1 MDKFPRMDDHL
12 PLHLR
17 IINTASN
24 NIALHPHIDDHVP
37 LPHYYSSNTDLLY
50 NFSPKFLI
58 NSIFIFSEIA
68 SIATVINKFLP
79 QDFNAKDGAIGEQIA
94 QLKFIL
100 GDYGPSIIVFNYFI
114 LNSIQL
120 CIASISCPLWFYH
133 LNISD
138 LLGPP

>member
-12 PLHLR
+12 PPHLR

-24 NIALHPHIDDHVP
+24 NIALHPHIDNHVP

-50 NFSPKFLI
+50 NFSPKFFI

-79 QDFNAKDGAIGEQIA
+79 QDFNSKNGAIGEQITEV
-94 QLKFIL
+94 KFIL
-100 GDYGPSIIVFNYFI
+100 GGYGPTIIVFKYFVLI
-114 LNSIQL
+114 SIQL
-120 CIASISCPLWFYH
+120 CITPFSWFLLFHH
-133 LNISD
+133 LHISD
-138 LLGPP
+138 LLGTP